1 MIWTGT
7 PKAKGLARFLETR
20 QLLTLILAGALFWSL
35 ASVPWFGGIVHT
47 GGGDAIKD
55 FGLALFPPELSPGF
69 LRLAF
74 AATWQTVVH
83 AVAGITLAVVIGL
96 PLGVAAS
103 GAPGN
108 PGRSRLAVAVALRS
122 TLAFMRSIH
131 ELVWAVLFVVTF
143 GLSSLAVVL
152 AIAIP

>member
-7 PKAKGLARFLETR
+7 PKSKGLARFLETR

-55 FGLALFPPELSPGF
+55 FGLALFPPELSSGF

-96 PLGVAAS
+96 PLGVAAPELRGIPEGPAWPS
-103 GAPGN
+103 PWRFGRHWRSCAPSMSWS
-108 PGRSRLAVAVALRS
+108 GRSCL
-122 TLAFMRSIH
+122 
-131 ELVWAVLFVVTF
+131 W
-143 GLSSLAVVL
+143 
-152 AIAIP
+152 